1 MGHILSI
8 STEPEEIHLIP
19 EEKECTECTR
29 DLTVRNTRTRTI
41 VTNVGERK
49 VTEVTLHCP
58 DHKEIVSR
66 PEKRLT
72 PPKSPYGFDVI
83 AEIGKLRYLE
93 HKQISEIHG
102 SFRNKGIHIPERT
115 IENLCMRFLIYMV
128 AVHIE
133 SFPQLDDLIK
143 GQGGYILHVDA
154 TTTKGSPEILL
165 LKDAVSGIRLL
176 AASIPTEASDYVKP
190 HLKTLREH
198 FGNPIAAVRDM
209 GKGFE
214 EAIIEAFPGIY
225 VITCHYHFLRNIG
238 YRLFN
243 KIYYRFQKRVDR
255 TGIKKKLR
263 SLRKNLVKRKK
274 SEECDEALRLL
285 DYIMEY
291 KKDGNGLGYPFSLPA
306 MDFYRRCEE
315 VRPKV
320 RKTILGRARNNT
332 SSPCLSR
339 LENALKLIKPPPAV
353 RGRIQAE
360 YLVLKERWGWFEK
373 IRKALRYRNGPVPL
387 NTAGFLSDRELEK
400 GRKNLDEVQE
410 EIKDFIKHGKAGKDR
425 SLKKV
430 LHGISDLITKRRDEL
445 LVPNVTVEVNGVR
458 KVISLQRTNNT
469 VEREFRQ
476 LRRHGRRIRGDSDVE
491 RLVQREGVGFA
502 IVRNLEIK
510 QYVRTVFGDFHHIAI
525 RFSEVSKES
534 LEEAKS
540 LFLSL

>member
-1 MGHILSI
+1 MEHTLCI
-8 STEPEEIHLIP
+8 STELDEIHLIP
-19 EEKECTECTR
+19 HQIECTECTR
-29 DLTVRNTRTRTI
+29 YLTVRNTRTRTI
-41 VTNVGERK
+41 VTNEGKRK
-49 VTEVTLHCP
+49 VTDVTLHCP
-58 DHKEIVSR
+58 DHKEMVSR
-66 PEKRLT
+66 PERRLT

-93 HKQISEIHG
+93 HKQINEIHG
-102 SFRNKGIHIPERT
+102 SFRKRAIHIPERT
-115 IENLCMRFLIYMV
+115 IENLCQRFLIYMV
-128 AVHIE
+128 AIHIE
-133 SFPQLDDLIK
+133 SFPQLNDLIK
-143 GQGGYILHVDA
+143 VQGGYILHVDA

-176 AASIPTEASDYVKP
+176 AASIPTEASDYIKP

-214 EAIIEAFPGIY
+214 EAIIKTFPGIY
-225 VITCHYHFLRNIG
+225 VITCHYHFLRAIG

-243 KIYYRFQKRVDR
+243 KLYYRFQMRVDR

-263 SLRKNLVKRKK
+263 NLRKNFVKRKK
-274 SEECDEALRLL
+274 SEECDESLRLV

-291 KKDGNGLGYPFSLPA
+291 KKDGNGLGYPFSLSA

-320 RKTILGRARNNT
+320 KEMILGRARNNV
-332 SSPCLSR
+332 SSPCLSQ

-373 IRKALRYRNGPVPL
+373 IRKALRYRNGSVPL
-387 NTAGFLSDRELEK
+387 NTAGFLSDCELEK
-400 GRKNLDEVQE
+400 GRRNFDKARKEL
-410 EIKDFIKHGKAGKDR
+410 KDFIKQGNAGKDR

-430 LHGISDLITKRRDEL
+430 LGGISDLITERRNEL
-445 LVPNVTVEVNGVR
+445 FVPNVTVEVNGVR
-458 KVISLQRTNNT
+458 RIIRLQRTNNT

-491 RLVQREGVGFA
+491 RLVQKEGVGFA
-502 IVRNLEIK
+502 VVRNLEIK
-510 QYVRTVFGDFHHIAI
+510 QYVNAVFGDLNRLGT
-525 RFSEVSKES
+525 RFAEVSKES
-534 LEEAKS
+534 LDKAIS
-540 LFLSL
+540 LFPSL